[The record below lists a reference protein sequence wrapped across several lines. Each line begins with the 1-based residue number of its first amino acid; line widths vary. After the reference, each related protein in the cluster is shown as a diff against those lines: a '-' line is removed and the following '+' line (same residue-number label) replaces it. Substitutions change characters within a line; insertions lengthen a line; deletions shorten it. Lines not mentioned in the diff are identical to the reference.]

1 MRRAAVRRS
10 RSWSRASPRP
20 SSPPE
25 APQEARENVLDLE
38 AQVRLGDRLNDIFCA
53 RLDRAPALSHCAV
66 FRDTVGMS
74 DAEYATWHPEFPLL
88 EKPQRIHPA
97 RRHGRGPHPGP
108 VAALPVPGGQRVSRV
123 PRGPPRHAE
132 PVISALVAN
141 ISEATLLRARVVHL
155 EDMARSM
162 SQWFKIH
169 HYRRSD
175 LPLPDEVSPDERER
189 IYGPIGLGS

>member
-1 MRRAAVRRS
+1 M
-10 RSWSRASPRP
+10 
-20 SSPPE
+20 
-25 APQEARENVLDLE
+25 
-38 AQVRLGDRLNDIFCA
+38 
-53 RLDRAPALSHCAV
+53 
-66 FRDTVGMS
+66 
-74 DAEYATWHPEFPLL
+74 
-88 EKPQRIHPA
+88 
-97 RRHGRGPHPGP
+97 
-108 VAALPVPGGQRVSRV
+108 
-123 PRGPPRHAE
+123 
-132 PVISALVAN
+132 ISALVAN